1 MSSHGS
7 GAGAKSLSIGYSSS
21 VSSGV
26 IIKDV
31 WADNLEEEFVK
42 LRKLIK
48 TYPYVAMD
56 TEFPGFVAR
65 PLGNFKSHS
74 DYQFQTLRCNV
85 DLLKVIQVGITVAD
99 ENGNIPSET
108 SAWQFNFKF
117 NLNDDMY
124 SQESIDLLTHSGID
138 FKKHELKGIDVSY
151 FGELLTVSGIVL
163 SEDVKWI
170 SFHSGY
176 DFGYLLKVLTFNP
189 LPVDETNFF
198 SILKIFFP
206 SIYDIKYLM
215 KGLKTLKGGLQ
226 DIADELGVARIG
238 PQHQA
243 GSDALLTCMTFFKM
257 RQVYF
262 DNKIDDSLYLGH
274 LYGLG
279 VGAPGAGGTGS
290 AAQQTINVTVTA
302 GNPSSIETLVALEK

>member
-1 MSSHGS
+1 MV
-7 GAGAKSLSIGYSSS
+7 APPLVTSIKVNDAFVGQEKNNEPPQ
-21 VSSGV
+21 V

-31 WADNLEEEFVK
+31 WADNLEEEFTK
-42 LRKLIK
+42 LRRLIK
-48 TYPYVAMD
+48 KYPYVAMD

-99 ENGNIPSET
+99 EQGNIPSET

-124 SQESIDLLTHSGID
+124 AQESIDLLTHSGID
-138 FKKHELKGIDVSY
+138 FKKHETKGINVID

-176 DFGYLLKVLTFNP
+176 DFGYLLKVLTLNP
-189 LPVDETNFF
+189 MPIDETNFF
-198 SILKIFFP
+198 SMLKIFFP
-206 SIYDIKYLM
+206 SIYDIKFLM
-215 KGLKTLKGGLQ
+215 KSCKTLKGGLQ
-226 DIADELGVARIG
+226 DVADELGVIRIG

-243 GSDALLTCMTFFKM
+243 GSDALLTCLTFFKM
-257 RQVYF
+257 KQVF
-262 DNKIDDSLYLGH
+262 FNDEIDDELYMGH

-279 VGAPGAGGTGS
+279 VGAVGAGTGG
-290 AAQQTINVTVTA
+290 AAQQTINVTVT
-302 GNPSSIETLVALEK
+302 SSVDGSLIGEK